1 MIINYQKNDRTVPL
15 CSNIFEKV
23 IFKSLFRYLND
34 NNRLTLNQLGF
45 QLGDSCVDQL
55 WSMTCRFTKRSK
67 QIYY

>member
-1 MIINYQKNDRTVPL
+1 MITNYQKNDRTVPL

-23 IFKSLFRYLND
+23 IFKSLFRYLDD

-55 WSMTCRFTKRSK
+55 
-67 QIYY
+67 